1 MKDDSAIDNIVLEN
15 ENQHRHSSRDANK
28 NKIFASLICLTKSR
42 SSANKDTL
50 SATTTLTNN
59 SAAKEKHRKQKD
71 ASRKERKATQ
81 TLAIVLGK
89 FVQSIC
95 KTVLP
100 TLPSWFR
107 KLAVTYVACVACDL
121 RFKTFSMKYQK
132 LVTLTFWQKG
142 HYIANRSLSN
152 AYGISEIKW
161 TTLWEFGGRRT
172 QPFFGVDLAKL
183 ENMLWY
189 AQVMF
194 LWM

>member
-1 MKDDSAIDNIVLEN
+1 MSSSPSSSHVKDDSAIDNIVLEN

-50 SATTTLTNN
+50 SATTTLTKN

-95 KTVLP
+95 NSVLP
-100 TLPSWFR
+100 TLIYFGKNAAFVVIYGLCS
-107 KLAVTYVACVACDL
+107 A
-121 RFKTFSMKYQK
+121 
-132 LVTLTFWQKG
+132 TL
-142 HYIANRSLSN
+142 
-152 AYGISEIKW
+152 
-161 TTLWEFGGRRT
+161 
-172 QPFFGVDLAKL
+172 
-183 ENMLWY
+183 
-189 AQVMF
+189 
-194 LWM
+194 

>member
-1 MKDDSAIDNIVLEN
+1 MSSSPSSSHVKDDSAIDNIVLEN

-95 KTVLP
+95 NSVLP
-100 TLPSWFR
+100 TFIYFG
-107 KLAVTYVACVACDL
+107 KNAVFVVIKGLNSATKSTCTMCTA
-121 RFKTFSMKYQK
+121 YQ
-132 LVTLTFWQKG
+132 
-142 HYIANRSLSN
+142 Y
-152 AYGISEIKW
+152 
-161 TTLWEFGGRRT
+161 
-172 QPFFGVDLAKL
+172 
-183 ENMLWY
+183 ENL
-189 AQVMF
+189 
-194 LWM
+194 

>member
-1 MKDDSAIDNIVLEN
+1 MSSSPSSSHVKDDSAIDNIVLEN

-89 FVQSIC
+89 FVQCIC
-95 KTVLP
+95 NSVLP
-100 TLPSWFR
+100 TFIYLIGKNAICIVIQGLCS
-107 KLAVTYVACVACDL
+107 A
-121 RFKTFSMKYQK
+121 TFTN
-132 LVTLTFWQKG
+132 VNIRIRG
-142 HYIANRSLSN
+142 
-152 AYGISEIKW
+152 
-161 TTLWEFGGRRT
+161 
-172 QPFFGVDLAKL
+172 
-183 ENMLWY
+183 
-189 AQVMF
+189 
-194 LWM
+194 

>member
-1 MKDDSAIDNIVLEN
+1 MAVPQYFDWHFVIANLIGKCSLKFHHIKLQSIQDSYVSDNSISQQICLLSQVSSSPSSSHVKDDSAIDNIVLEN

-89 FVQSIC
+89 FV
-95 KTVLP
+95 
-100 TLPSWFR
+100 
-107 KLAVTYVACVACDL
+107 
-121 RFKTFSMKYQK
+121 
-132 LVTLTFWQKG
+132 
-142 HYIANRSLSN
+142 
-152 AYGISEIKW
+152 
-161 TTLWEFGGRRT
+161 
-172 QPFFGVDLAKL
+172 
-183 ENMLWY
+183 
-189 AQVMF
+189 
-194 LWM
+194 